1 MPDFVEKGSIVRRIW
16 SDPDLTLLV
25 FAGSA
30 AEFALNR
37 AVDWLFFTGKIPKDP
52 IGRFFSTVSYAQ
64 QIVFAEE
71 NEAQEIVQ
79 RINHIHSGVEQARK
93 QTIPDWAYRD
103 VLYMLIDYSQRAFE
117 LLHRRLSDSEQAKL
131 YAEFRR
137 LGEMM
142 HIPELP
148 NDYASWQTDRQR
160 HIERDLE
167 YTEYTRSLFNQY
179 RKQLGE
185 WRYRLLLD
193 VQALLVPHR
202 VRRLLNLTAN
212 NPLSY
217 LIWSYGIVDGLG
229 LQTLVRR
236 ALLPPE
242 HREAVERL
250 NRSERDF

>member
-1 MPDFVEKGSIVRRIW
+1 MSDFVQKSSIVRHIW
-16 SDPDLTLLV
+16 GDPDLILLV

-37 AVDWLFFTGKIPKDP
+37 AVDWLFFTGKIPDDP
-52 IGRFFSTVSYAQ
+52 IGRFFSTVAYAQ
-64 QIVFAEE
+64 QIVFADEK
-71 NEAQEIVQ
+71 EAQEIIR
-79 RINHIHSGVEQARK
+79 RINSIHAGVEQARR

-103 VLYMLIDYSQRAFE
+103 VLYMLVDYTQRAFE
-117 LLHRRLSDSEQAKL
+117 LLHRPLTGDERVEL
-131 YAEFRR
+131 YAAFRR

-148 NDYASWQTDRQR
+148 TGYAEWRNDRR
-160 HIERDLE
+160 LHLRRDLE
-167 YTEYTRSLFNQY
+167 YTAYTKDLYDQY
-179 RKQLGE
+179 RKHLGE

-193 VQALLVPHR
+193 VQALIVPHR
-202 VRRLLNLTAN
+202 VRRLLNLSAA

-217 LIWSYGIVDGLG
+217 LIWSYGIVDVLG

-242 HREAVERL
+242 HRQAVERL
-250 NRSERDF
+250 NLNETA

>member
-1 MPDFVEKGSIVRRIW
+1 MLDFVQKGSIVRRIW
-16 SDPDLTLLV
+16 SDPDLILLV

-37 AVDWLFFTGKIPKDP
+37 AVDWLFYTGKIPKDP

-71 NEAQEIVQ
+71 SEAQKIVHC
-79 RINHIHSGVEQARK
+79 INNIHAGIEQARR

-117 LLHRRLSDSEQAKL
+117 LLHRPLSNSERGEL

-142 HIPELP
+142 QIPDLP
-148 NDYASWQTDRQR
+148 ANYVAWEKDRQC
-160 HIERDLE
+160 HLERDLE
-167 YTEYTRSLFNQY
+167 YTVYTRNLFNQY

-202 VRRLLNLTAN
+202 VRRLLRLTAN

-217 LIWSYGIVDGLG
+217 LIWSYGIVDRLG
-229 LQTLVRR
+229 LQILVRR